1 MIPSKFLGCTIFPYT
16 FPWLTQNSFG
26 FSFISQLQLFHP
38 WYLPS
43 SGPLLW
49 TRARRRPGWKEV
61 RKQFKYLMSKSE
73 PWVSHSYFSVAVHCS
88 WLAHN
93 VGTVDHH
100 IILKLKLWSQNLP
113 ADDLVEADAWGLPSY
128 LDLGRYFFI
137 RFFKEFGVHL
147 IRKWIREHKCWRQEK
162 IK

>member
-1 MIPSKFLGCTIFPYT
+1 MSKFLGCTIFPYT

-100 IILKLKLWSQNLP
+100 IVLKPRLWKSKSTCRWSSRGWCLGASILFRP
-113 ADDLVEADAWGLPSY
+113 GLVVLVYLFLGSIWG
-128 LDLGRYFFI
+128 RT
-137 RFFKEFGVHL
+137 
-147 IRKWIREHKCWRQEK
+147 
-162 IK
+162 